1 MTVASIPNIA
11 ASFNLSESELYQQAL
26 VSFLR
31 EKKRQVLQ
39 ARLEIMARYSA
50 DSLAGLQ
57 AMIAEGVIAEH
68 PAWED
73 LILAENLTVSLEEL
87 DAHLASLRKAANDRS
102 R

>member
-1 MTVASIPNIA
+1 M
-11 ASFNLSESELYQQAL
+11 
-26 VSFLR
+26 SFLR

-57 AMIAEGVIAEH
+57 AMIAEGVIVEH

-73 LILAENLTVSLEEL
+73 LILAENLTASLEEL
-87 DAHLASLRKAANDRS
+87 DAHLASLRKATNDRC

>member
-39 ARLEIMARYSA
+39 ARLEIATMQSRW
-50 DSLAGLQ
+50 Q
-57 AMIAEGVIAEH
+57 ACR
-68 PAWED
+68 P
-73 LILAENLTVSLEEL
+73 
-87 DAHLASLRKAANDRS
+87 
-102 R
+102 

>member
-39 ARLEIMARYSA
+39 ARLEIMARYNAVSF
-50 DSLAGLQ
+50 AGWQ
-57 AMIAEGVIAEH
+57 AMIA
-68 PAWED
+68 
-73 LILAENLTVSLEEL
+73 
-87 DAHLASLRKAANDRS
+87 
-102 R
+102 

>member
-1 MTVASIPNIA
+1 MAVASIPNIA

-57 AMIAEGVIAEH
+57 AMIAKGAVKFETSAH
-68 PAWED
+68 
-73 LILAENLTVSLEEL
+73 TVSRPATPHPCLTLIAMSWLPVE
-87 DAHLASLRKAANDRS
+87 
-102 R
+102 